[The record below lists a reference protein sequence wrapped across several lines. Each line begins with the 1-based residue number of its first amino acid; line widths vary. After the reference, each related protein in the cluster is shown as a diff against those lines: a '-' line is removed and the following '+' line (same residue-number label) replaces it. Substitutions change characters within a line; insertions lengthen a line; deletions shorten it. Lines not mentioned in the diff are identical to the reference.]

1 VTYDLQ
7 FGQTKMLLKVNEV
20 EMHDSLI
27 DPFDATTDTKGF
39 LTVKSITYTRSS
51 PNLPMMYISF

>member
-1 VTYDLQ
+1 
-7 FGQTKMLLKVNEV
+7 MLLKVNEV

-39 LTVKSITYTRSS
+39 LTVKSITYTRSP